1 MIIFSKALADQAT
14 VWEALRESE
23 SCQDV
28 PADLLRFSAQ
38 TKPVVMW
45 NLTRRCNLA
54 CSHCYM
60 DAIPKEDDELSLEE
74 GVRLTDD
81 LARMKIPILILT
93 GGEPLMSR
101 NFFSIAFHAREAGL
115 RTVISTNGTLITPE
129 VARLLAEAKIRYVG
143 VSLDSALPASH
154 DKFRG
159 VPGAF
164 DRALQGLRNARDAGL
179 KTGLRITLTRDNWQ
193 DVPALLNLALEENI
207 PRFCLYHLVPT
218 GRGAGIS
225 DKDVSSEQ
233 RRSVI
238 RLLAEAAVE
247 LKDKNIEILTTDS
260 PMDGAYLLE
269 ILKDDPRRDYVRKLL
284 TNAGGCSAGAK
295 VANISYQGDVHPC
308 HFMPQVVGCCR
319 DPIRAPIKTRR
330 KHHVRHES
338 VPDRQHRSQRRAAVF
353 GQCACRHAERRHAA
367 VLQRHADRDEQRA
380 ACQRACDRGPGS
392 ARGRAVRR

>member
-54 CSHCYM
+54 CKHCYM
-60 DAIPKEDDELSLEE
+60 DASQKMDDELSLEE
-74 GVRLTDD
+74 GVRVVDD

-93 GGEPLMSR
+93 GGEPLMSH
-101 NFFSIAFHAREAGL
+101 NFFPLAFHAQKAGL

-129 VARLLAEAKIRYVG
+129 VAGLLAEAGIRYVG
-143 VSLDSALPASH
+143 VSLDSVLPSRH
-154 DKFRG
+154 DDFRG

-179 KTGLRITLTRDNWQ
+179 KTGLRITLTKDNWQ
-193 DVPALLNLALEENI
+193 DVPALLNLAIEENI

-269 ILKDDPRRDYVRKLL
+269 ILKDDPRKDYVRRLL

-295 VANISYQGDVHPC
+295 VANISYKGDVHPC
-308 HFMPQVVGCCR
+308 HFMPQVVVGNVRERSFQDIWIDHPTPELLALRTNKSNLKGACGSCDYRELCGGCR
-319 DPIRAPIKTRR
+319 QKAYYYNGDLMAEDPTCIVENKC
-330 KHHVRHES
+330 
-338 VPDRQHRSQRRAAVF
+338 
-353 GQCACRHAERRHAA
+353 G
-367 VLQRHADRDEQRA
+367 
-380 ACQRACDRGPGS
+380 
-392 ARGRAVRR
+392 

>member
-54 CSHCYM
+54 CKHCYM
-60 DAIPKEDDELSLEE
+60 DASQKMDDELSLEE
-74 GVRLTDD
+74 GVRVVDD

-93 GGEPLMSR
+93 GGEPLMSH
-101 NFFSIAFHAREAGL
+101 NFFPLAFHAQKAGL

-129 VARLLAEAKIRYVG
+129 VAGLLAEAGIRYVG
-143 VSLDSALPASH
+143 VSLDSVLPARH
-154 DKFRG
+154 DDFRG

-179 KTGLRITLTRDNWQ
+179 KTGLRITLTKDNWQ
-193 DVPALLNLALEENI
+193 DVPALLNLAIEENI

-269 ILKDDPRRDYVRKLL
+269 ILKDDPRKDYVRRLL

-295 VANISYQGDVHPC
+295 VANISYKGDVHPC
-308 HFMPQVVGCCR
+308 HFMPQVVVGNVRERSFQDIWIDHPTPELLALRTNKSNLKGACGSCDYRELCGGCR
-319 DPIRAPIKTRR
+319 QKAYYYNGDLMAEDPTCIVENKC
-330 KHHVRHES
+330 
-338 VPDRQHRSQRRAAVF
+338 
-353 GQCACRHAERRHAA
+353 G
-367 VLQRHADRDEQRA
+367 
-380 ACQRACDRGPGS
+380 
-392 ARGRAVRR
+392 